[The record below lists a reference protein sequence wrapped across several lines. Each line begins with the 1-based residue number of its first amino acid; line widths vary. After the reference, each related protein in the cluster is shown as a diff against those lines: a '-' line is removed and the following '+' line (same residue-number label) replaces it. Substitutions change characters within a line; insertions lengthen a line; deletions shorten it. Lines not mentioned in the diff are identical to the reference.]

1 MAQLFSL
8 GTLARMIKWVAISIS
23 VLFIAFCAFC
33 YVSRVSERCYGLVDG
48 RMALK
53 SAAMEIAEQGRF
65 TGMTHGSGFRVWV
78 SSNTVSIDGTQYECF
93 LTTTNHWFQDEGAL
107 AMTTNHE
114 FIWLDSKRPAF
125 LIATNYR
132 PPLFPPR
139 F

>member
-1 MAQLFSL
+1 MF
-8 GTLARMIKWVAISIS
+8 KWVAIGIS
-23 VLFIAFCAFC
+23 VLLLAFFGFC
-33 YVSRVSERCYGLVDG
+33 YVSRVSERCYGLTDG

-53 SAAMEIAEQGRF
+53 SAAMEIAEQGHL
-65 TGMTHGSGFRVWV
+65 TGITHGSSFRVWA
-78 SSNTVSIDGTQYECF
+78 SSNTVSIGGTQYECF

-114 FIWLDSKRPAF
+114 FIWLDSKRPPM
-125 LIATNYR
+125 LIDTNYR